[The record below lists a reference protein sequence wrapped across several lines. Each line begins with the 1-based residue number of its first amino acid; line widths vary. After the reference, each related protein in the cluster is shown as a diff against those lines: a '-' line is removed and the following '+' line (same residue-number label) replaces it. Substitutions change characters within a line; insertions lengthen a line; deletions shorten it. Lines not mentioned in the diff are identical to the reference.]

1 MRKLPELFRLAWR
14 NMWRNWR
21 RTAIALTAIVTGVV
35 VLIFAVGLIYGSDQ
49 TIFGNAVRFYGGNI
63 QVHAP
68 GYREKA
74 RRLPLVPLADAAAVV
89 AAARERPE
97 VVSAARRIVTGGMVT
112 GREGSHPVVIT
123 AVEPG
128 VEGDTSIVAENV
140 GAGRYLDPADES
152 AIYIGQGLADKLG
165 VAVGD
170 RVSLLGRAR
179 NESMRQHSMTI
190 VGIYDLGVPDAETT
204 MVYIPLGRAQT
215 LYKLP
220 DQATEVALTLQRV
233 GQEEAVM
240 AALAEALPGYDL
252 DSWETL
258 RPELRE
264 TLDTKGTFSS
274 IFGMVVILIACIG
287 ILNLMLM
294 AVFERTREMG
304 VLAALGMKGRDIMAL
319 FLVEGTLIGALGATI
334 GCLLGVLLVWLVAQV
349 GFDISSY
356 SGMGEISALMGTH
369 IYPAV
374 TAGQVLSRGLAVT
387 LIAMLASLYP
397 AWLAAR
403 REPAEVL
410 HHV

>member
-1 MRKLPELFRLAWR
+1 MSQFTELTRLAWR

-21 RTAIALTAIVTGVV
+21 RTAIALVAIVTGVV

-49 TIFGNAVRFYGGNI
+49 AIFGNAVRLYGGNL

-74 RRLPLVPLADAAAVV
+74 RRLPLMPLADAAAVV
-89 AAARERPE
+89 AAVRAQPE
-97 VVSAARRIVTGGMVT
+97 VVSAARRIVTGGMIT
-112 GREGSHPVVIT
+112 GREASHPVMIT
-123 AVEPG
+123 GVEPDI
-128 VEGDTSIVAENV
+128 EAATSIVAENV
-140 GAGRYLDPADES
+140 GEGRYLDPADEA
-152 AIYIGQGLADKLG
+152 AIYIGKGLADKLG

-179 NESMRQHSMTI
+179 NESMRQHTMTV
-190 VGIYDLGVPDAETT
+190 VGIYDLGVPDAEKTS
-204 MVYIPLGRAQT
+204 VYIPLSQAQT

-220 DQATEVALTLQRV
+220 EQATEVAVTLQRV
-233 GQEEAVM
+233 GQEDAVM
-240 AALAEALPGYDL
+240 AALAPTLPGYDM

-274 IFGMVVILIACIG
+274 FFGFIVILIACIG

-304 VLAALGMKGRDIMAL
+304 VLASLGMKGREIMAL
-319 FLVEGTLIGALGATI
+319 FLIEGTLIGVLGATI
-334 GCLLGVLLVWLVAQV
+334 GCLLGVALVWAVAQV
-349 GFDISSY
+349 GFDISFV
-356 SGMGEISALMGTH
+356 SGMGEIGALMGSR
-369 IYPAV
+369 IYPEV
-374 TAGQVLSRGLAVT
+374 TLGQVLSRGLAVAF
-387 LIAMLASLYP
+387 IAMLASLYP
-397 AWLAAR
+397 AWLASR

-410 HHV
+410 HHI